1 MSVPLIVR
9 RIFTTPFFGE
19 KNPNQQANLLSAGY
33 GEPPVPVTLLD
44 HLTSDAVQ
52 HRRFGSVILG
62 DIDKTAKEFTEQR
75 ITYESVLE
83 RSRSAATV
91 GKYRALT
98 RALILYTSM
107 AYHNLPKDA
116 VEHIRT
122 ERAKAKSAQ

>member
-1 MSVPLIVR
+1 MSVPPIVR
-9 RIFTTPFFGE
+9 RISTTPFFGE

-98 RALILYTSM
+98 RALILYTSK
-107 AYHNLPKDA
+107 AYHNLPKHA

>member
-1 MSVPLIVR
+1 MSVPPIIR

-19 KNPNQQANLLSAGY
+19 KNPHQQANLLSAGY
-33 GEPPVPVTLLD
+33 GESPVHETLMD
-44 HLTSDAVQ
+44 YLTSDEIQ
-52 HRRFGSVILG
+52 HRRFGSVILS
-62 DIDKTAKEFTEQR
+62 DIEKTAKEFTEQR
-75 ITYESVLE
+75 ITYGAVLE
-83 RSRSAATV
+83 RSRSAATI

-122 ERAKAKSAQ
+122 ERAKAKSTQ